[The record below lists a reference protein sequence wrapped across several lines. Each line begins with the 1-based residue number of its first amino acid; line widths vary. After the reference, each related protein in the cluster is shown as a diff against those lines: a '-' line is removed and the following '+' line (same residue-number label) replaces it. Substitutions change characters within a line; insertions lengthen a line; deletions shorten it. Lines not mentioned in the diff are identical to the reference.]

1 MEQTRETSLASERLS
16 VWLVGLFGALA
27 LVLALIGLFGV
38 MSYSVVQQTR
48 EIGVRVALGAST
60 RGILR
65 LFMLNGLRLAVV
77 GLGLGWL
84 LTLAMQRGLQGL
96 LFEVQP
102 NDPWAVLG
110 ALLLVFSTAAVATL
124 LPARRA
130 ALVDPVTALRA
141 E

>member
-1 MEQTRETSLASERLS
+1 MQQTRETSLASERLS

-65 LFMLNGLRLAVV
+65 LFMLNGLRLAAV

-84 LTLAMQRGLQGL
+84 LILAMQRGLQGL

-110 ALLLVFSTAAVATL
+110 ALLLVFSTAAVAAL
-124 LPARRA
+124 IPARRA